1 MNSSQFSGNK
11 VGNNKNQP
19 ALILASS
26 SPYRQ
31 ELLARLKIPFL
42 CQSPEIE
49 ETTLDGEDAVA
60 AVMRLS
66 EQKARKIAAFHPA
79 AIIIGSDQV
88 ALLNDC
94 ILTKPGNHDKARQQ
108 LEQLSGQNV
117 VFNTGLCV
125 VNAKSGS
132 IQTGYVP
139 FAVKFR
145 KLDAGE
151 IEHYLSK
158 ETPYDCAGSFK
169 SEGLGISLL
178 EKMTGDDPTALIGLP
193 LIRLSA
199 MLRNEGIA
207 LP

>member
-1 MNSSQFSGNK
+1 MNSGQFSGNK
-11 VGNNKNQP
+11 VRNNKNQP

-49 ETTLDGEDAVA
+49 ETTLDGEDAAA

-88 ALLNDC
+88 ALLNDR

-145 KLDAGE
+145 ELDAGE

>member
-117 VFNTGLCV
+117 VF
-125 VNAKSGS
+125 
-132 IQTGYVP
+132 
-139 FAVKFR
+139 AVKFR

>member
-1 MNSSQFSGNK
+1 M
-11 VGNNKNQP
+11 GNNKNQP
-19 ALILASS
+19 VLILASS

-31 ELLARLKIPFL
+31 ELLVRLKIPFL
-42 CQSPEIE
+42 CQSPEID
-49 ETTLDGEDAVA
+49 ETALDGEDATA
-60 AVMRLS
+60 LVMRLS
-66 EQKARKIAAFHPA
+66 EQKARKIAEFHPA

-88 ALLNDC
+88 ALLKDN

-117 VFNTGLCV
+117 VFKTGLCV

-145 KLDAGE
+145 ELEADE
-151 IEHYLSK
+151 IERYLSK
-158 ETPYDCAGSFK
+158 EKPYNCTGSFK

-193 LIRLSA
+193 LIRLSV
-199 MLRNEGIA
+199 MLRNAGIA

>member
-1 MNSSQFSGNK
+1 M
-11 VGNNKNQP
+11 GNNKNQP
-19 ALILASS
+19 VLILASA

-31 ELLARLKIPFL
+31 ELLTRLKIPFF
-42 CQSPEIE
+42 CQSPEID
-49 ETTLDGEDAVA
+49 ETALDGEDATA
-60 AVMRLS
+60 LVMRLS
-66 EQKARKIAAFHPA
+66 EQKAMKIAEFHPA

-88 ALLNDC
+88 ALLNDH
-94 ILTKPGNHDKARQQ
+94 ILTKPGNHDQARRQ

-125 VNAKSGS
+125 VNAKSGA
-132 IQTGYVP
+132 IQTGYIP

-145 KLDAGE
+145 ELAADE
-151 IEHYLSK
+151 IERYLIMEK
-158 ETPYDCAGSFK
+158 PYNCAGSFK

-193 LIRLSA
+193 LIRLSV